1 MPLLFIKKMKQSDMY
16 IHLKGLKFFAFHGVL
31 PQENKVGAE
40 YTLNLRLKTD
50 FSRASQTD
58 DLNYTINYAE
68 VFEPNRRPELY
79 HQLCRS
85 VRGRKRRNENPFPA
99 VRACHPA
106 HCRTTVSRFPANHG
120 NQNSLIQTESSHGG

>member
-16 IHLKGLKFFAFHGVL
+16 IHLKGLKLFAFHGVL

-68 VFEPNRRPELY
+68 VFEAVKEEMKILPSCWSMSSSALPDDCFTIS
-79 HQLCRS
+79 HKS
-85 VRGRKRRNENPFPA
+85 RK
-99 VRACHPA
+99 
-106 HCRTTVSRFPANHG
+106 SK
-120 NQNSLIQTESSHGG
+120 

>member
-1 MPLLFIKKMKQSDMY
+1 MKQSDMY

-68 VFEPNRRPELY
+68 VFEAVKEEMKIPS
-79 HQLCRS
+79 QLL
-85 VRGRKRRNENPFPA
+85 E
-99 VRACHPA
+99 ACHPA
-106 HCRTTVSRFPANHG
+106 HCRTTVSRLSANHG
-120 NQNSLIQTESSHGG
+120 NQNSLVQTESSHGG

>member
-16 IHLKGLKFFAFHGVL
+16 IHLKGLKLFAFHGVL

-68 VFEPNRRPELY
+68 VFEAVKEEMKIPS
-79 HQLCRS
+79 QLLEHVIQRIAGRLFHDFPQITEIKIALFKQNPPMGADIDCAGVEMHC
-85 VRGRKRRNENPFPA
+85 VR
-99 VRACHPA
+99 
-106 HCRTTVSRFPANHG
+106 
-120 NQNSLIQTESSHGG
+120 